1 MPHITLEYST
11 NLPDVPDL
19 AAAFGALHAA
29 LAPLGPFAIDDF
41 KSRAH
46 PTAAYAVGDGAKNRA
61 YAHLTVGVFDRRAVD
76 VQQRVADAA
85 LAWLEATFAGRLTVV
100 DADLTVEV
108 REMRAALY
116 RKTRSRP
123 TPSEGAP

>member
-11 NLPDVPDL
+11 NLPALPEL
-19 AAAFGALHAA
+19 ATAFGALHAA

-46 PTAAYAVGDGAKNRA
+46 PTAAYTVGDGTATRA
-61 YAHLTVGVFDRRAVD
+61 YAHLTVGVLDRRDAD
-76 VQQRVADAA
+76 VQRRVADAA
-85 LAWLEATFAGRLTVV
+85 LAWLEATFAGCVAGLDV
-100 DADLTVEV
+100 DLTVEV

-116 RKTRSRP
+116 RKARVRP
-123 TPSEGAP
+123 ERAP

>member
-11 NLPDVPDL
+11 NLANSPELGV
-19 AAAFGALHAA
+19 AFGALHAA

-61 YAHLTVGVFDRRAVD
+61 YAHLTVGVLDRRVVD

-85 LAWLEATFAGRLTVV
+85 LAWLEATFAGRLTAV
-100 DADLTVEV
+100 DADLTVEM

-116 RKTRSRP
+116 RKARLRP
-123 TPSEGAP
+123 APAEGAP

>member
-11 NLPDVPDL
+11 NLADVPEL
-19 AAAFGALHAA
+19 AVAFGALHAA
-29 LAPLGPFAIDDF
+29 LAPVGPFAIDDF

-46 PTAAYAVGDGAKNRA
+46 PTAAYAVGDGTGTRA
-61 YAHLTVGVFDRRAVD
+61 YAHLTVGVLDRRDAD
-76 VQQRVADAA
+76 VQRQVADVA
-85 LAWLEATFAGRLTVV
+85 LAWLEATFAGHLGGV

-116 RKTRSRP
+116 RKTRVRP
-123 TPSEGAP
+123 EGAP

>member
-11 NLPDVPDL
+11 NLASSPELGV
-19 AAAFGALHAA
+19 AFGALHAA
-29 LAPLGPFAIDDF
+29 LAPLGPFALDDF

-46 PTAAYAVGDGAKNRA
+46 PTDAYAVGDGAATRA
-61 YAHLTVGVFDRRAVD
+61 YAHLTVGVLDRRDAD
-76 VQQRVADAA
+76 VQQRVADVA
-85 LAWLEATFAGRLTVV
+85 LAWLEATFAGCLTAL

-116 RKTRSRP
+116 RKTRVRGE
-123 TPSEGAP
+123 TAP